1 VSLTTDTDASAMSTT
16 AATWDAAWIWHPGDR
31 WAVDVHLLARKE
43 FDLPGDIARATLRI
57 AAHTDYKLFVNG
69 TYVARGPLPG
79 DPHRYASYDSH
90 DVTLLL
96 REGRNV
102 IAIVCHNYGVG
113 LHWHHRAPGA
123 LIAQL
128 DVDTASGRVSVGTD
142 GTWRIAR
149 APGYGRNS
157 PRMFWASGF
166 METYDVRVADD
177 RWLAAGFDDGE
188 WQRPAVLADSLT
200 RPRVALVPRDI
211 PLLRE
216 ADERPV
222 GVERGTFTLAN
233 VHAVRFDPVLTP
245 GQSGLV
251 YAYTHVRSDEERE
264 VVLQLECD
272 DACEV
277 FVNGRLAIE
286 QNYSE
291 QYARTRVWRGKD
303 DYEQLHDG
311 MGDTGFTATVTLHP
325 GPNSLLVV
333 VDHGPRGWGFVLTAL
348 DSASRRPP
356 GLAFASESDG
366 RDGGHD
372 EGRWTVVG
380 PFPSSGMNDSL
391 DNVAADPTALAL
403 LAAGSTTARSFLR
416 DPFDYTGVTD
426 YATLMARE
434 ERRPGGAVAP
444 GKPIALRA
452 GEYCIVDL
460 GLVRVG
466 YPTLTL
472 RSSGEGVV
480 DVGYG
485 QTLAADR
492 VIRYSNGGRM
502 KYVDRVLL
510 RDGEQIWQPLQRRT
524 GRYIHLSCRA
534 GQGVTIAEVVMRTV
548 GYPVDDAATF
558 ECADPMLN
566 RIWEVSRYTTRL
578 LMQYGYQDCL
588 KREEGTLNF
597 NSFNYAARA
606 AAQCFGDRAL
616 AQRALRVALG
626 TQNESGWFQGQ
637 GISGLNSDEPTEMLW
652 AAVFLRDQYLYAGD
666 DGFLRQSFEPIEE
679 ALRYHAKAINQHGL
693 LDGGNWPVFR
703 QGQGVYL
710 DDAQLSSP
718 YLAFFPGEL
727 AGDNI
732 LYAAALGSAAAL
744 AAALGLEER
753 AAFYARKA
761 ARVRRAL
768 NRRLWDPRARR
779 YADWRR
785 GDEIAATG
793 HPIFTIAA
801 LYFELPDGG
810 PDEEQAGDLLR
821 HLLDEVGLPDEDNA
835 AYPLGTFGFY
845 YYFLEVLFRY
855 GRDDLAYELLRRY
868 YGRWLE
874 LGATTF
880 GEYFALSD
888 YKGKEALD
896 QEYEVH
902 GYGTSAH
909 LHFYSNILGLRPA
922 APGFARVVVAP
933 HPGDLPWARGE
944 VATPRG
950 LIRVAWRAQGDTF
963 ALEVEAPEGVGCEVR
978 ALAGE
983 ARHDLRVNGE
993 RQDPRSNRVQY
1004 QEMLSPTVRRKG
1016 GALP

>member
-1 VSLTTDTDASAMSTT
+1 MSMSVRADIKAGATE
-16 AATWDAAWIWHPGDR
+16 ATWGAAWIWHPGDR

-43 FDLPGDIARATLRI
+43 FDLPAGATHATLRI

-69 TYVARGPLPG
+69 AYVARGPLPG

-90 DVTLLL
+90 DITRLLHK
-96 REGRNV
+96 GRNV
-102 IAIVCHNYGVG
+102 VAVVCHNYGIG

-128 DVDTASGRVSVGTD
+128 DIETARGRISVSTD
-142 GTWRIAR
+142 GTWRMTR
-149 APGYGRNS
+149 ASGYGASS
-157 PRMFWASGF
+157 PRMFWAAGF
-166 METYDVRVADD
+166 METYDFTRVDD
-177 RWLAAGFDDGE
+177 RWLAPAFDDGE
-188 WQRPAVLADSLT
+188 WQRPEVLTDDLT
-200 RPRVALVPRDI
+200 RPRVALATRDI

-216 ADERPV
+216 ADEPPV

-233 VHAVRFDPVLTP
+233 VHAVRFDAVLAP
-245 GQSGLV
+245 DQAGLV
-251 YAYTHVRSDEERE
+251 YAYTDLHAEQQQE

-272 DACEV
+272 DACKV

-291 QYARTRVWRGKD
+291 GYARTRVWRGKD

-311 MGDTGFTATVTLHP
+311 MGDTGFTATVTLQP
-325 GPNSLLVV
+325 GPNSLLAA

-348 DSASRRPP
+348 DPASGRPL
-356 GLAFASESDG
+356 GLAFTSESDR

-391 DNVAADPTALAL
+391 DDVAADPAALVA
-403 LAAGSTTARSFLR
+403 LAAGSTAGSAAARSLLC

-434 ERRPGGAVAP
+434 ERQPGDPVALGEPIGLRPGA
-444 GKPIALRA
+444 
-452 GEYCIVDL
+452 YCIVDL
-460 GLVRVG
+460 GLVRAG

-472 RSSGEGVV
+472 RSSGEAIV
-480 DVGYG
+480 DIGYS

-492 VIRYSNGGRM
+492 AIRYSNGGRM
-502 KYVDRVLL
+502 KYVDRVYL
-510 RDGEQIWQPLQRRT
+510 RDGEQTWQPLQRRT

-534 GQGVTIAEVVMRTV
+534 GDAVMLMEAAMRTV
-548 GYPVDDAATF
+548 GYPVDDVATF
-558 ECADPMLN
+558 ECADPTLN
-566 RIWEVSRYTTRL
+566 RIWEVSRYTTQL

-606 AAQCFGDRAL
+606 AAQCFGDHAL
-616 AQRALRVALG
+616 ARRALRVALG

-637 GISGLNSDEPTEMLW
+637 GVSGLNSDEPTEMLW
-652 AAVFLRDQYLYAGD
+652 AAVFLHDQYLYSGD
-666 DGFLRQSFEPIEE
+666 DGFLRQSFEGIEE
-679 ALRYHAKAINQHGL
+679 ALRYHAKAINRHGL

-710 DDAQLSSP
+710 DDVQLSGP
-718 YLAFFPGEL
+718 YLGFFPGEL

-744 AAALGLEER
+744 ATALGLEER
-753 AAFYARKA
+753 AAFYTRKA

-785 GDEIAATG
+785 GDERAATG

-801 LYFELPDGG
+801 LYFELPDEG
-810 PDEEQAGDLLR
+810 QAGDALR
-821 HLLDEVGLPDEDNA
+821 FLLDEVGLPDEDNA

-845 YYFLEVLFRY
+845 YYLLEVLFRY

-880 GEYFALSD
+880 GEHFALSD
-888 YKGKEALD
+888 YKGQAALD
-896 QEYEVH
+896 REYEVH

-922 APGFARVVVAP
+922 APGFARVEVAP

-950 LIRVAWRAQGDTF
+950 PIRVSWQTQGDTF
-963 ALEVEAPEGVGCEVR
+963 TLEVEAPEGVDCEVR
-978 ALAGE
+978 APGDF

-993 RQDPRSNRVQY
+993 RRD
-1004 QEMLSPTVRRKG
+1004 
-1016 GALP
+1016 AL